1 MPPSTDALRLAFAST
16 IGSSLPTTARRLRAY
31 IAVRAITYISRKRDN
46 GQSAGRSAGDGRA
59 QFHLG
64 SAMTDEQYQWDSPAI
79 DRQSIALVLIVV
91 VLALVLGTAAMWIG
105 LR

>member
-1 MPPSTDALRLAFAST
+1 
-16 IGSSLPTTARRLRAY
+16 
-31 IAVRAITYISRKRDN
+31 
-46 GQSAGRSAGDGRA
+46 
-59 QFHLG
+59 
-64 SAMTDEQYQWDSPAI
+64 MTDEQYQWGSPAI